1 MKQLLIICIIC
12 SMNIAQAQP
21 YKPLLDDFNEWH
33 FTTCF
38 AGCNTSVYYTNGDT
52 VMGGENWKV
61 LDGYHY
67 MSRTYFLKENVNS
80 RQVFLAGITPSK
92 VNHFLLYDFSKSEGD
107 TMEIFNPSTPFLWNP
122 GYFQLDS
129 IRLHPLEDGLA
140 YRHFYW
146 SPTPSNTTSSDHPV
160 WVEGVGSLSLITAAG
175 GQPDFNGVGQLNCF
189 FKNSDA
195 FYVNLDS
202 ITSCE
207 PIHVLGMEEHSSVEK
222 LIVYPNPLTNELK
235 LLGEFPEQKYQVLT
249 LQGQLVQEGTI
260 SNKGSVSVE
269 FLPVGYYLLQ
279 MNNRKA
285 PFTKQ

>member
-1 MKQLLIICIIC
+1 MKQFLSICIIC
-12 SMNIAQAQP
+12 IVNFAQAQP

-38 AGCNTSVYYTNGDT
+38 SGCNTSVYYTNGDT
-52 VMGGENWKV
+52 IMGGESWKI

-67 MSRTYFLKENVNS
+67 MSRTYLLKENVNN
-80 RQVFLAGITPSK
+80 RQVFLASITPSK

-107 TMEIFNPSTPFLWNP
+107 TMEIFNPNTPFVWNP
-122 GYFQLDS
+122 GFFRLDS
-129 IRLHPLEDGLA
+129 IRLHPLEDGAA

-146 SPTPSNTTSSDHPV
+146 SPTPSNTNIDHPV

-207 PIHVLGMEEHSSVEK
+207 PVNVLGMKEQLPIEE
-222 LIVYPNPLTNELK
+222 LIVYPNPLTHELK
-235 LLGEFPEQKYQVLT
+235 LLGEGSEQKYRIVT
-249 LQGQLVQEGTI
+249 LQGQLVQEGITGDNGTI
-260 SNKGSVSVE
+260 PVE

-279 MNNRKA
+279 VNNRKV
-285 PFTKQ
+285 PFSKQ